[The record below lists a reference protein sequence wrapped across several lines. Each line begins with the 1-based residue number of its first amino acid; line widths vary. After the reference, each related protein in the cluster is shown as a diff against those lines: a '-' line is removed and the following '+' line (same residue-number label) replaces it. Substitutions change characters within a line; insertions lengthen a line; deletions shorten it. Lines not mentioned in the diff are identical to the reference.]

1 MVKVRNKIS
10 LVIGFFL
17 MFIII
22 AIVVGSQ
29 ISLILIYLLLFALY
43 SILNGISSYKTEI
56 LYVILGVI
64 TLISVFIWLINQ
76 KSSLSFEVILGVIL
90 GIITIILGIGVLL
103 NIFQKNGYN
112 GIKKVLNTLMYVG
125 GIAGGVSVTGLSILA
140 IPGSSG
146 LATPLAYLG
155 VIGGITTATGSAGL
169 LYLEVQGSWYNPDP
183 YPIAGGGGAF

>member
-1 MVKVRNKIS
+1 LVKVRNKIS

-90 GIITIILGIGVLL
+90 GIITIILGIGVL
-103 NIFQKNGYN
+103 FEYFP
-112 GIKKVLNTLMYVG
+112 KKW
-125 GIAGGVSVTGLSILA
+125 I
-140 IPGSSG
+140 
-146 LATPLAYLG
+146 
-155 VIGGITTATGSAGL
+155 
-169 LYLEVQGSWYNPDP
+169 QWY
-183 YPIAGGGGAF
+183 

>member
-1 MVKVRNKIS
+1 MNVY
-10 LVIGFFL
+10 LC
-17 MFIII
+17 
-22 AIVVGSQ
+22 IVEDQ
-29 ISLILIYLLLFALY
+29 ILNFIYLLLFCTY

-125 GIAGGVSVTGLSILA
+125 GGIAGGVSVTGLSILA

>member
-1 MVKVRNKIS
+1 
-10 LVIGFFL
+10 
-17 MFIII
+17 MFIIII

-90 GIITIILGIGVLL
+90 GIITIILGIGVL
-103 NIFQKNGYN
+103 FEYFP
-112 GIKKVLNTLMYVG
+112 KKW
-125 GIAGGVSVTGLSILA
+125 I
-140 IPGSSG
+140 
-146 LATPLAYLG
+146 
-155 VIGGITTATGSAGL
+155 
-169 LYLEVQGSWYNPDP
+169 QW
-183 YPIAGGGGAF
+183 F